1 MQILEKNTGMSRI
14 GSRLQNGQPLLP
26 TFAVARTL
34 IALSTLLTLILTDTH
49 DLFGIG
55 SGITETL
62 SCSAYTF
69 LSAYCWFGEDNIHL
83 VKYASVLVLLAVISG
98 YFPRITAVLHFLV
111 SMSLFL
117 SARTV
122 DGGEQ
127 VAAILTFLLAII
139 AFADPRRNHWQKAKS
154 DTSSILV
161 FNTNIASF
169 LIKAQVSVIYFQ
181 AATAKFKVEEWVNG
195 TAMYY
200 WMNSPYFGA
209 TGLFKTVV
217 DPLLTS
223 GFVTVITWLPLILEM
238 ALAFSFLMDLRV
250 KRILLVLGIT
260 FHLMIAMLMGIGSFS
275 IIMTAALILL
285 LSPLDV
291 KSFTEFYSSGI
302 WAKLRILD
310 RIRFT

>member
-1 MQILEKNTGMSRI
+1 M
-14 GSRLQNGQPLLP
+14 
-26 TFAVARTL
+26 
-34 IALSTLLTLILTDTH
+34 
-49 DLFGIG
+49 
-55 SGITETL
+55 
-62 SCSAYTF
+62 
-69 LSAYCWFGEDNIHL
+69 
-83 VKYASVLVLLAVISG
+83 
-98 YFPRITAVLHFLV
+98 
-111 SMSLFL
+111 
-117 SARTV
+117 
-122 DGGEQ
+122 
-127 VAAILTFLLAII
+127 AAILTFLLAII

-154 DTSSILV
+154 DSSSILV
-161 FNTNIASF
+161 FNANIASF
-169 LIKAQVSVIYFQ
+169 LINAQVSVIYFQ

-217 DPLLTS
+217 DPLLTI
-223 GFVTVITWLPLILEM
+223 GFVAVITWLPLILEM
-238 ALAFSFLMDLRV
+238 ALAFSFLMDLRI

-291 KSFTEFYSSGI
+291 KSFAEFYSSGI